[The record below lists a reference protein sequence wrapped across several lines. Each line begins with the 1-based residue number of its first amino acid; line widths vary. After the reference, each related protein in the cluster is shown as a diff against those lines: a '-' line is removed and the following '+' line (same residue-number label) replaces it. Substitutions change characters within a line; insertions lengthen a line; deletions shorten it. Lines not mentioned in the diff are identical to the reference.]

1 MLDKQIQNAWIRA
14 QRTRKRWKEIPGLTT
29 PRWRFR
35 GTLRDT
41 RTRSSKV
48 YRETWRRVMMWFEKK
63 AIPRQTSDHGPDP
76 LSRFLTTEY
85 AENTEREHRFQWIL
99 FPCVLCIPWFP
110 ALRRQE
116 RVCGRGNA
124 VSCGRQYRDGLEEP
138 EPTHRNDATAATRRR
153 LRLAGRSHL
162 SPDGGCF
169 TRAAVHRLAADGY
182 DEP

>member
-29 PRWRFR
+29 PRRRFR
-35 GTLRDT
+35 GTLRGT
-41 RTRSSKV
+41 CTRSVTRSKRV
-48 YRETWRRVMMWFEKK
+48 YRETWRWVMMRFEKK

-85 AENTEREHRFQWIL
+85 AENTERELRFQWVL
-99 FPCVLCIPWFP
+99 FPCVLCVPWFP
-110 ALRRQE
+110 TLRRQK

-124 VSCGRQYRDGLEEP
+124 VSSCRQHSDGLEEL

-162 SPDGGCF
+162 SPDGGGF
-169 TRAAVHRLAADGY
+169 GSHAKTQRQMAR
-182 DEP
+182 